1 MGYERALRAVNLK
14 PTDKIPLLGRVGNT
28 RFGERLT
35 GVKSSEGDRYLRA
48 IHETLDV
55 DLIYVLETLID
66 RKPIEQK
73 EDTVYGRFEDF
84 KDSFSRYDSFHIA
97 YEGCILARS
106 KTATQLWV
114 VERPFKTYREM
125 LRHLKNY
132 DPREYEPKSAE
143 EIAEICRRTYQHYQ
157 GILKDLTLVAGQ
169 TYLTL
174 FTFFIVRV
182 GWRFLARLMLKDVE
196 VFDEVAEKYAEVT
209 RRHTEAWAESGIKV
223 FVCHDDIAF
232 REGPV
237 MSPDWFRE
245 HVFPL
250 YKKIWQPLKNREIK
264 VLFLSDGNY
273 LSLIDGLIEAGAE
286 GFKINPDARLSRRD
300 IENLCA
306 NYGGKKVLAL
316 SPRWDIIKNKG
327 VEEAVSE
334 VEFITA
340 LAQRFNGVF
349 FHGLGNTPHIEAC
362 YRAWVRNREK
372 RKNSPEPGE

>member
-14 PTDKIPLLGRVGNT
+14 PTDKIPLLGTIGDT

-35 GVKSSEGDRYLRA
+35 GVRSSEGNRYLRA
-48 IHETLDV
+48 LYETLDV
-55 DLIYVLETLID
+55 DMIYVLETRID
-66 RKPIEQK
+66 RKPIKQE

-84 KDSFSRYDSFHIA
+84 EDCFPYYDSFHIA
-97 YEGCILARS
+97 YKGYTLART

-125 LRHLKNY
+125 LKYLKNY
-132 DPREYEPKSAE
+132 DPREDEPRSAK
-143 EIAEICRRTYQHYQ
+143 EIAEYCRRTYQHYQ
-157 GILKDLTLVAGQ
+157 GILKDLTLVAGE

-182 GWRFLARLMLKDVE
+182 GWRLLARLILKDAD

-237 MSPDWFRE
+237 MSPEWFRE

-250 YKKIWQPLKNREIK
+250 YKEIWRPLKDKGIK
-264 VLFLSDGNY
+264 VLFISDGNY
-273 LSLIDGLIEAGAE
+273 LPLIDGLIEAGAE

-300 IENLCA
+300 IERLCA
-306 NYGGKKVLAL
+306 EYGGKKVLAL
-316 SPRWDIIKNKG
+316 SPRRDILKNRG
-327 VEEAVSE
+327 VKEAVSE

-340 LAQRFNGVF
+340 LARRCNGVF
-349 FHGLGNTPHIEAC
+349 FHGLGDTPHLEAC
-362 YRAWVRNREK
+362 YRAWIRSRGRWNAG
-372 RKNSPEPGE
+372 PEP